1 MDINHVSSYHK
12 RKETQIK
19 KTNDDEKSQQ
29 QSWFK
34 ALSSLDIPSAA
45 DTMMAQFE
53 NILPF
58 RIGQTTGTVIAAGQ
72 F

>member
-1 MDINHVSSYHK
+1 MGINHVSSYHK

-29 QSWFK
+29 QFRFK
-34 ALSSLDIPSAA
+34 VLPSLDIPSAA
-45 DTMMAQFE
+45 NTIMAQFG
-53 NILPF
+53 NILSF

-72 F
+72 L